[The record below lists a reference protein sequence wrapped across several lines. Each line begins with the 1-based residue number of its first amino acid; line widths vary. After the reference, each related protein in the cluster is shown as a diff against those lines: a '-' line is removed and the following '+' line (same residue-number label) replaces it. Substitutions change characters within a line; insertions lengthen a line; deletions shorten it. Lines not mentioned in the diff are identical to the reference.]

1 MPVIYKACT
10 VAKVVALIKYVPI
23 SISDLA
29 THEFFKRLAFSTRY
43 HPPSDDV
50 SGEKKL

>member
-29 THEFFKRLAFSTRY
+29 THEFFLKAGIFDEISSPER
-43 HPPSDDV
+43 
-50 SGEKKL
+50 